1 MSGFATGELTVAICD
16 RCKRK
21 RPYLALGPD
30 GDKPGL
36 RVCQDAGCSDQ
47 KDPWRLP
54 PRQPENI
61 SIRYPRPDVSIAN
74 TEDSS
79 AIVGADPDY
88 VRT

>member
-1 MSGFATGELTVAICD
+1 MTINFASGELALAICD

-36 RVCQDAGCSDQ
+36 RVCQDDGCSDV

-54 PRQPENI
+54 AIQPEPI
-61 SIRYPRPDVSIAN
+61 TLRYPRPDTDISTAN
-74 TEDSS
+74 DDTQVFVNSGPNS
-79 AIVGADPDY
+79 
-88 VRT
+88 